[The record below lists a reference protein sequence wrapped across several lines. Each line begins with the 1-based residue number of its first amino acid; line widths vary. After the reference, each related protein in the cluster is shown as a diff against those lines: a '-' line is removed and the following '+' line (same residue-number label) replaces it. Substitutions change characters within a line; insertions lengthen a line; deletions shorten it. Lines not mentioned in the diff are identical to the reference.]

1 MVSKVAPNYWY
12 KTPSGLKTK
21 HQLFDHKFLIEP
33 KFSDL
38 PSPTWVNT
46 RCLDPVLYLSP
57 LKILRS
63 RVFHLYSSLIL
74 IGLLGNFWLKT
85 VFVLE

>member
-1 MVSKVAPNYWY
+1 M
-12 KTPSGLKTK
+12 TK
-21 HQLFDHKFLIEP
+21 KRKFHRLWQIIA
-33 KFSDL
+33 FSL
-38 PSPTWVNT
+38 PHT
-46 RCLDPVLYLSP
+46 VLHPSP

-63 RVFHLYSSLIL
+63 MVFHLYSSLIL